1 MAVKENVGKRD
12 KLIDNIK
19 SYLVGHLSKHRAN
32 IDNLLDNGVALAE
45 HPDIIATIEKELG
58 IMAEYQDKLE
68 LIEKYFPYS
77 DFRQKKNING

>member
-19 SYLVGHLSKHRAN
+19 SYLVGHLAKHRAN

-45 HPDIIATIEKELG
+45 HPDIIETIEKELG

-77 DFRQKKNING
+77 EFRKNQNING